1 IDVLEESASRQLVAE
16 MMILA
21 GEVAGRYGQ
30 THDLAL
36 PFRNQ
41 PQPELPPEEE
51 LSLLPPGPVR
61 DCAIRRCM
69 PRSEVSLTPA
79 RHSSLGLATY
89 TQVTSPIRRYS
100 DLLAHFQIKAHLRGD
115 EPPFTPEQM
124 QELLMTAS
132 SASYEATLVER
143 QTNRYW
149 GLEYLRRQGN
159 QVWPALVLRWLR
171 EHENLALVLLEDLGL
186 ELATRFDRTV
196 HIGDQIHLR
205 VSHVDPRRDVIQFQQ
220 VFQDA
225 AMQSAG

>member
-1 IDVLEESASRQLVAE
+1 
-16 MMILA
+16 
-21 GEVAGRYGQ
+21 
-30 THDLAL
+30 
-36 PFRNQ
+36 
-41 PQPELPPEEE
+41 
-51 LSLLPPGPVR
+51 
-61 DCAIRRCM
+61 M

-79 RHSSLGLATY
+79 RHASLGLATY

-124 QELLMTAS
+124 QELLLTTS

-196 HIGDQIHLR
+196 RLGDKIHLR

-225 AMQSAG
+225 AMQSVS